1 MVDVPGVRDDAER
14 SCWLELKFD
23 VQEGEGARGALVG
36 ETDLWGP
43 QGLDQP
49 KYADLAEHKTPPNTI
64 VNVELRRDD
73 FPGLSPY
80 KCTLKWLVF
89 DRAGLLPQPVVGDV
103 QK

>member
-1 MVDVPGVRDDAER
+1 MVDVPGVRDDAVG
-14 SCWLELKFD
+14 SYLLELKFD

-49 KYADLAEHKTPPNTI
+49 KYADLAERKAPPNTV
-64 VNVELRRDD
+64 VNVELGRDD
-73 FPGLSPY
+73 FPGLLS
-80 KCTLKWLVF
+80 KECTLNWLVS
-89 DRAGLLPQPVVGDV
+89 DRAGLLPQPVVGYV